1 MRPCGC
7 ILSARALREVEASAK
22 AEARRTANNNNDDN
36 NTSSDTN
43 GTAAA
48 TGLSCAQCGTA
59 LASTDDIVPLNRPKE
74 EYEEAQRVILQRQE
88 TLRLEKAARKAA
100 AKAAKR
106 AAKLEAAAA
115 DGDSGASTS
124 SNKANKRDAA
134 ALDGAKK
141 SKKAKTAPDGA
152 PPTTTAAFSTE
163 SDVYK
168 SLFKDKNGDSRE
180 TFACRSVSGR
190 YF

>member
-88 TLRLEKAARKAA
+88 TLRLEVRIIVCYHFIT
-100 AKAAKR
+100 
-106 AAKLEAAAA
+106 LFIFVCCVFY
-115 DGDSGASTS
+115 S
-124 SNKANKRDAA
+124 
-134 ALDGAKK
+134 LL
-141 SKKAKTAPDGA
+141 
-152 PPTTTAAFSTE
+152 FSIEYEITG
-163 SDVYK
+163 
-168 SLFKDKNGDSRE
+168 FI
-180 TFACRSVSGR
+180 
-190 YF
+190 